1 MTIDTGFTY
10 TFPAIRGRQ
19 AQQEYFVAV
28 VPLNFIPKI
37 FLFDE
42 EELPP
47 KVRAQRNVNKA
58 RIPEIAQYILNN
70 PKDYVFSAITAS
82 IDGDMEFIAVDGEKR
97 NNFPDIGK
105 LNISMSARF
114 LINDGQHR
122 RAGIER
128 AMKERP
134 ELGNENIAVVF
145 FKDAGLKKCQQMFAD
160 LNRYAQKPTKSLSI
174 LYDYRDDLAELT
186 RQVSEAVPAFIGMI
200 DTEKVSLAARNPKLF
215 TLSSLYEANRSL
227 TGDKNSLDSKDTE
240 LAVDY
245 WNVISEQ
252 IPDWELAKERK
263 ILVKDLRKDTVHAHG
278 VILQALGVLGNY
290 LLKEN
295 PDDYKNIMTKL
306 SKVDWSRDNSQWE
319 GLCMHG
325 GRMSG
330 TSQNVRL
337 TSLYL
342 RKILGLNVSKEE
354 LTDLKTTKR
363 EAVKDF
369 IVSKVN

>member
-1 MTIDTGFTY
+1 MAVDAGFTY
-10 TFPAIRGRQ
+10 TFPAIRGMQ
-19 AQQEYFVAV
+19 AQHAYFVAV
-28 VPLNFIPKI
+28 VPLNLIPKI

-47 KVRAQRNVNKA
+47 KVRAQRNVNRA

-82 IDGDMEFIAVDGEKR
+82 VDGDMEFISVDGGGD
-97 NNFPDIGK
+97 NSFPDIGK
-105 LNISMSARF
+105 LNISMNARF

-134 ELGNENIAVVF
+134 ELGYENIAVVF
-145 FKDAGLKKCQQMFAD
+145 FKDEGLKKCQQMFAD

-186 RQVSEAVPAFIGMI
+186 RQVSETVPAFIGMVE
-200 DTEKVSLAARNPKLF
+200 TEKVSLAARNPKLF
-215 TLSSLYEANRSL
+215 TLSSLYEANRGL
-227 TGDKNSLDSKDTE
+227 TGDRKNLEPKDTD
-240 LAVDY
+240 LAVEY
-245 WNVISEQ
+245 WMHVSEQ

-263 ILVKDLRKDTVHAHG
+263 LLVRDLRKDTVHAHG
-278 VILQALGVLGNY
+278 VILQALGVLGNC
-290 LLKEN
+290 LIKEK
-295 PDDYKNIMTKL
+295 PDEYKKLMTKL
-306 SKVDWSRDNSQWE
+306 SKVDWSRDNVQWE

-330 TSQNVRL
+330 TGQNVRF
-337 TSLYL
+337 TAIHL
-342 RKILGLNVSKEE
+342 RKVLGLDVSDEELKDLRTAKKEAIKELLVSK
-354 LTDLKTTKR
+354 
-363 EAVKDF
+363 
-369 IVSKVN
+369 

>member
-1 MTIDTGFTY
+1 MAIDAGFSY
-10 TFPAIRGRQ
+10 TFPAIRGKQ
-19 AQQEYFVAV
+19 AQHEYFVAV
-28 VPLNFIPKI
+28 VPLNLIPKI

-42 EELPP
+42 EELPA

-70 PKDYVFSAITAS
+70 PKEYVFSAITAS
-82 IDGDMEFIAVDGEKR
+82 IDGDMEFISTDGGGG
-97 NNFPDIGK
+97 NSIPDIGK
-105 LNISMSARF
+105 LNISMNARF

-134 ELGNENIAVVF
+134 ELGQENIAVVF
-145 FKDAGLKKCQQMFAD
+145 FKDKGLKKCQQMFAD

-186 RQVSEAVPAFIGMI
+186 RQVSERVVPFVGMI
-200 DTEKVSLAARNPKLF
+200 ETEKVSLAARNPKLF

-227 TGDKNSLDSKDTE
+227 TGEKKELEPKDTE
-240 LAVDY
+240 LVVDY
-245 WNVISEQ
+245 WTLVSEQ
-252 IPDWELAKERK
+252 IPDWELAKEKKLMVR
-263 ILVKDLRKDTVHAHG
+263 DLRKDTVHAHG
-278 VILQALGVLGNY
+278 VLLQALGVLGNC
-290 LLKEN
+290 LIKEKPN
-295 PDDYKNIMTKL
+295 DYKKLMTKL
-306 SKVDWSRDNSQWE
+306 SKVDWSRENAQWE

-330 TSQNVRL
+330 TGQNVKF
-337 TSLYL
+337 TSTYL
-342 RKILGLNVSKEE
+342 RRVVGLEISDEE
-354 LTDLKTTKR
+354 LKDLRTAKK

-369 IVSKVN
+369 LVSKTN